1 MLENYKKMDINMLLS
16 IVNMKLRDEKE
27 TLENFCITYELDK
40 TKLKERF
47 AENGFIYDL
56 SNNQFKNESSIS

>member
-47 AENGFIYDL
+47 TENGFIYDL